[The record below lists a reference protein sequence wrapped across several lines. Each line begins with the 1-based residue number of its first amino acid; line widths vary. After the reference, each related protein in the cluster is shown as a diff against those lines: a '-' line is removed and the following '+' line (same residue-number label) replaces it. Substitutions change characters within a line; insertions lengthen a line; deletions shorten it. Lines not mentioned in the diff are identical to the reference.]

1 MKNTIQIS
9 LLLISL
15 SLSAC
20 SSPIPNAKIERYK
33 VWGNCNMCQ
42 KTIEE
47 ASFKKKEAKAE
58 WDKDTKI
65 VSLTFDS
72 TKTNADAILKRIA
85 YSGYDNLK
93 FLAPDDVYAKLP
105 ECCQYDRK

>member
-1 MKNTIQIS
+1 
-9 LLLISL
+9 
-15 SLSAC
+15 
-20 SSPIPNAKIERYK
+20 
-33 VWGNCNMCQ
+33 MC
-42 KTIEE
+42 KETIET
-47 ASFKKKEAKAE
+47 AAHKKGEAKAE

-72 TKTNADAILKRIA
+72 AKTNADAILKRIA

-105 ECCQYDRK
+105 DCCQYDGPNKETVPNRFCRKNNLHLPHAPRSAKRQRRQLP